1 MLRNGSLRQSLRTLD
16 SLSLAPEDVLK
27 TAIKTVEDYEGDNID
42 ENGEIKIT
50 RDAKDEVVK
59 KVSIP
64 QLYRYTTMLEK
75 IMLFVGTV
83 VALITG
89 AGLPLMSILQG
100 QVSQAFI
107 NEQIVINTGNTT
119 IPPNGR
125 NYTKTDFE
133 HDVMNIVWSYA
144 AMTVGMW
151 AAGQITVTCYLY
163 VAEQMNNRLRREF
176 VKAILRQD
184 ISWFDTNHSGTLATK
199 LFDNLERVK
208 EGTGDKIGMSFQY
221 FSQFITGF
229 IVAFTH
235 SWKLTLV
242 MLAVTPLQALC
253 GFLIA
258 KSMSTFAIRETVRY
272 AKAGKVVEET
282 ISSIRTVVSLNGLR
296 HELERYATAVE
307 AAKKSGVM
315 KGLFLGISFGAMQA
329 TNFFSF
335 ALAFYIGV
343 GWVHDGS
350 LAFGDMLT
358 TFSSVM
364 MGSMALGLAGPQL
377 AVLGTAQG
385 AASSIYEV
393 LDRKPVIDSSSPA
406 GRKDMKIKGDI
417 TVENVHFTYPSRPD
431 VPILRGMNLRV
442 NAGQTVALV
451 GSSGCGKST
460 IISLL
465 LRYYDVLKGKIS
477 IDGVDVRDINLEF
490 LRKNVAVVSQEP
502 ALFNCTIEENIRLG
516 REDITRE
523 EMIAACKMANA
534 EKFIK
539 TLPAQYGTLV
549 GDRGTQLSGGQKQR
563 IAIARALVRN
573 PKILLLDEATS
584 ALDAESEGIVQQAL
598 DKAAKGRTTIIIA
611 HRLSTIRNADLII
624 SCKNGQVVEVG
635 DHRTLMAQQG
645 LYYDL
650 VTAQTF
656 TDAVDASA
664 GGKFSRENSIARQ
677 TSEIHEALSR
687 QASEMDDMMT
697 RVRSSTM
704 GSITNGP
711 VIEEKEERLGKD
723 ALTRLKQEL
732 EENNAQR
739 TNLFEILYYA
749 KPHAL
754 SLFIG
759 MTAATIGGFI
769 YPTYSVFFTSFIN
782 VFSGNPNDILS
793 QGHFW
798 ALMFL
803 VLAAAQGICSFLM
816 TFFMGIASESL
827 TMDLRNK
834 LFRNVLSQH
843 IGFFDSPQN
852 ASGKICTRLATDVP
866 NLRTAI
872 DFRFSTV
879 ITTIVSMIAGI
890 GLAFYYGWQ
899 MALLIIAILPIV
911 GFGQYLR
918 GRRFTGN
925 NVKSASEFA
934 DSGKI
939 AIEAIENVRTVQ
951 ALAKE
956 DTFYT
961 NFCSKLDVP
970 HKEAIKEAFIQGLS
984 YGCACSVLYLLNTC
998 AYRMGL
1004 ALIIHQPNPI
1014 MTPMRVLRVMYA
1026 ITISTSTLGFATSY
1040 FPEYAKATFAGGI
1053 IFGMLKQRSKIDSL
1067 STVGEKKKLSGKVIF
1082 KNVRFAYPERPTI
1095 EILKGLSFSVEPG
1108 QTLALVG
1115 PSGCGKSTVVALL
1128 ERFYDTLSGE
1138 VFIDGAEIKT
1148 LNPEATRSQIAI
1160 VSQEPTLFDCSIA
1173 ENIVYGLDPA
1183 TVTMSRVE
1191 EAAKLANIHNFI
1203 SELPEGYET
1212 RVGDRGTQLSG
1223 GQKQRIAIARALVRN
1238 PKILLLDEAT
1248 SALDTESEKIV
1259 QDALDRAREGRTCIV
1274 IAHRLNTIMNAD
1286 CIAVVSNGTII
1297 EKGTHTELMSQKGA
1311 YFKLTQKQMSEKK

>member
-1 MLRNGSLRQSLRTLD
+1 MLRNGSIRRSLRTLD
-16 SLSLAPEDVLK
+16 SFSLAPEDVLK

-42 ENGEIKIT
+42 ENGEIKMT
-50 RDAKDEVVK
+50 RDAKEEVVN

-64 QLYRYTTMLEK
+64 QLYRYTTTMEK

-83 VALITG
+83 VAVITG

-107 NEQIVINTGNTT
+107 NEQIVINTGNIT
-119 IPPNGR
+119 IPPNGQ

-133 HDVMNIVWSYA
+133 HAVMNIVWSYA

-176 VKAILRQD
+176 VRAILRQD

-208 EGTGDKIGMSFQY
+208 EGTGDKVGMAFQY
-221 FSQFITGF
+221 LSQFLTGF

-253 GFLIA
+253 GFMIA

-296 HELERYATAVE
+296 HELERYAAAVE
-307 AAKKSGVM
+307 QAKKSGVL

-343 GWVHDGS
+343 GWVHDRTLS
-350 LAFGDMLT
+350 PGDMLT

-364 MGSMALGLAGPQL
+364 MGSMALGLAGPQM

-490 LRKNVAVVSQEP
+490 LRTNVAVVSQEP

-523 EMIAACKMANA
+523 EMIAACRMANA

-539 TLPAQYGTLV
+539 TLPAGYNTLV

-635 DHRTLMAQQG
+635 DHRTLMAQEG

-664 GGKFSRENSIARQ
+664 GGKFSRENSVARQ
-677 TSEIHEALSR
+677 TSEHDGLSR
-687 QASEMDDMMT
+687 QASEMDDILT

-732 EENNAQR
+732 EENNAQK
-739 TNLFEILYYA
+739 TNLFEIIYHA
-749 KPHAL
+749 RPHAV
-754 SLFIG
+754 SLVIG
-759 MTAATIGGFI
+759 ITAATIGGFI
-769 YPTYSVFFTSFIN
+769 YPTYSVFFTSFIS
-782 VFSGNPNDILS
+782 VFSGNPDDILHE
-793 QGHFW
+793 GHFW

-803 VLAAAQGICSFLM
+803 VLAAAQGTCSFLM

-879 ITTIVSMIAGI
+879 ITTIVSMVAGI

-899 MALLIIAILPIV
+899 MALLIVAILPIV

-956 DTFYT
+956 DTFYVK
-961 NFCSKLDVP
+961 FCSKLDVP

-1004 ALIIHQPNPI
+1004 ALIIANPPI
-1014 MTPMRVLRVMYA
+1014 MQPMRVLRVMYA

-1053 IFGMLKQRSKIDSL
+1053 IFGMLKQKSKIDSL
-1067 STVGEKKKLSGKVIF
+1067 SLLGEKKKLSGKVIF
-1082 KNVRFAYPERPTI
+1082 KNVRFAYPERPQI
-1095 EILKGLSFSVEPG
+1095 EILKGLSFSVDPG

-1128 ERFYDTLSGE
+1128 ERFYDTLAGE

-1148 LNPEATRSQIAI
+1148 LNPESTRSQIAI

-1259 QDALDRAREGRTCIV
+1259 QEALDRAREGRTCIV

-1286 CIAVVSNGTII
+1286 CIAVVNNGTII
-1297 EKGTHTELMSQKGA
+1297 EQGTHTQLMSQKGA